1 MGGGM
6 NRVAQ
11 HPLHGFVA
19 ALAAVAVLSVMD
31 AVMKALVIALGLYAV
46 SIWRAIFNLGLTSS
60 LYLPRRSTWPSR
72 ATFRLHVARGVVTT
86 IMAALFFW
94 GIARVPLAQAL
105 ALTFIAPLIAM
116 MLAAS
121 FLHEKIGPRTII
133 GAVAAFAGVLVIVLG
148 QARENVGDDLLLGSL
163 AIIGSALCYAVNIV
177 LMRRQSQA
185 AEPLE
190 INFFQAATVLALWLC
205 LVPFL
210 GFPDWPSEYWTGI
223 LAAALMSTAGGLI
236 FSWAYARADASY
248 LAVTEYS
255 GFLWAALFGWLI
267 FNESVSLYTLAGAAL
282 IVSGCI
288 IGARTKVKV
297 PGEAEVAI

>member
-1 MGGGM
+1 M

-11 HPLHGFVA
+11 HPLHGFIA

-31 AVMKALVIALGLYAV
+31 ALMKALVIALGIYAV
-46 SIWRAIFNLGLTSS
+46 SIWRAIFNLVLTSGI
-60 LYLPRRSTWPSR
+60 YLPRRLPWPTR
-72 ATFRLHVARGVVTT
+72 ETLRLHIVRGIVVTV
-86 IMAALFFW
+86 MAALFFW
-94 GIARVPLAQAL
+94 AIARVPLAQAI

-116 MLAAS
+116 MLAS
-121 FLHEKIGPRTII
+121 LFLHEKIGPRSIF

-148 QARENVGDDLLLGSL
+148 QAREDVGDEAILGSI
-163 AIIGSALCYAVNIV
+163 AILGSALCYAVNIV

-190 INFFQAATVLALWLC
+190 INFFQSLTVLALWLC

-210 GFPDWPSEYWTGI
+210 GFPAWPAQWWTGI
-223 LAAALMSTAGGLI
+223 LAAAVMSVAGGLL
-236 FSWAYARADASY
+236 FSWAYARAEASY

-267 FNESVSLYTLAGAAL
+267 FSESVSLYTLAGASL
-282 IVSGCI
+282 IIGGCI
-288 IGARTKVKV
+288 IAARTKVKV